1 MTAPHP
7 MSGRRGVVIGGA
19 GAVGAM
25 FVEVLVGAGAS
36 VCVVDTVAAPERGN
50 GSITFERRDVLAMDP
65 PLETEIGRAD
75 IVVLAVP
82 QAVALAAV
90 ERVADAMAPGA
101 LLVDT
106 LSVKEPIVAAVRSCA
121 PPLQLLSLNPMFAP
135 SLGIDGG
142 AIAAVVVHDGP
153 RAQELLEVLR
163 DCGGRIVEL
172 GAHQHDALAA
182 TTQALTHATVLA
194 FGLAL
199 VELDVDVGELGAVAP
214 PPHTTLLALLAR
226 IASAAPETYWDV
238 QAANAQSASARAAL
252 ATGLRRLA
260 DVVDAGG
267 PDEFA
272 ALLEDL
278 REVMGPELDAY
289 GDVCRRLFEV
299 THRARTA
306 ETDRMPAPAGTN
318 HRS

>member
-1 MTAPHP
+1 
-7 MSGRRGVVIGGA
+7 MSGRRCVVVGGA
-19 GAVGAM
+19 GAVGTM
-25 FVEVLVGAGAS
+25 FVDLLHGAGAS
-36 VCVVDTVAAPERGN
+36 VCVVDTVAAPERGDRP
-50 GSITFERRDVLAMDP
+50 IAFEPRDIMAMDP
-65 PLETEIGRAD
+65 SLATEIGRAD

-82 QAVALAAV
+82 EAVALAAV
-90 ERVADAMAPGA
+90 QRVATAMAPGA

-106 LSVKEPIVAAVRSCA
+106 LSVKEPIVAAARSYA
-121 PPLQLLSLNPMFAP
+121 GALQVLSLNPMFAP
-135 SLGIDGG
+135 SLGIDGR

-172 GAHQHDALAA
+172 GAHEHDALAA

-199 VELDVDVGELGAVAP
+199 VELEVDVGELGAVAP

-238 QAANAQSASARAAL
+238 QAANAHSASARSAL
-252 ATGLRRLA
+252 ASGLRRLA
-260 DVVDAGG
+260 DVVDAGD

-272 ALLEDL
+272 ALLEEL

-299 THRARTA
+299 THGPDLISRT
-306 ETDRMPAPAGTN
+306 R
-318 HRS
+318 